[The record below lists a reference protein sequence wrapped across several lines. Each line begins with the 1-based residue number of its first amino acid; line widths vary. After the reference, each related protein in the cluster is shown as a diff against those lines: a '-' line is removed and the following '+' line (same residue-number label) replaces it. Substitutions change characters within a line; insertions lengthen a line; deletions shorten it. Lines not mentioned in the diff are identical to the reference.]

1 MKNNMRRQEDAPQFD
16 VSKYLQLVIRRKW
29 VIVFTSIAVLIGG
42 FLFCLIAPR
51 TYKASTLIV
60 TVPQKVPETYVHSTV
75 TGNSDERI
83 RSILQEVTS
92 RTSLEKLIKK
102 YDLYP
107 DLRNKYPLETVIEN
121 MKEDISIEQAKIS
134 NTHRSRRG
142 SQFLAFHLIYEGRD
156 PEKVAQVT
164 NALANEF
171 VEKNLKLRQTQA
183 ENTARFLDTQL
194 KKVYVE
200 LKEREEKLKNYKLAH
215 MGELPEQT
223 PTNVAT
229 LTALQQQL
237 QSLEENIRRAEDREI
252 LLRQQ
257 LSDEG
262 IAMKS
267 VLASQGKHSKTS
279 VLSLPELKAKLKVL
293 KSRYTNNHPDVIALE
308 RLIKERMRAQASGSA
323 NKDGSSMSDEDLT
336 GNPALDALK
345 FQLKSAQ
352 LEIKQLKAERQ
363 KLKEQI
369 ARYQKRIEDA
379 PKREQEL
386 IDLTRDYEN
395 LKQTYDSLLQ
405 RKLEAEQAAALER
418 RQQGAQFKI
427 VDPATVPEK
436 PEKPKLKKL
445 LPIIFVLAFGGAFGL
460 AFALDFISPRF
471 YDPDDI
477 TGTFGI
483 PVLACIPLLLS
494 EEEKRRKRKKTVIL
508 ATTAVFGYLCAFS
521 LFALVILKG
530 PGAYSFIL

>member
-1 MKNNMRRQEDAPQFD
+1 MKNNMRSQEDATQFELA
-16 VSKYLQLVIRRKW
+16 KYLQLVVRRKW
-29 VIVFTSIAVLIGG
+29 VIIFTSIAILIGG
-42 FLFCLIAPR
+42 FLFCLVAPR

-60 TVPQKVPETYVHSTV
+60 TVPQKVPEIYVHSTV
-75 TGNSDERI
+75 TGNNDERI

-107 DLRNKYPLETVIEN
+107 ELRKKYPLETVIEN
-121 MKEDISIEQAKIS
+121 MKEDISIEQAKIN
-134 NTHRSRRG
+134 NTRRNHRG
-142 SQFLAFHLIYEGRD
+142 SQFLAFYLIYQGRN

-164 NALANEF
+164 NALANDF

-183 ENTARFLDTQL
+183 ENTARFLDSQL
-194 KKVYVE
+194 KKLYVE
-200 LKEREEKLKNYKLAH
+200 LKQREEKLKNYKLAH

-262 IAMKS
+262 IALKS
-267 VLASQGKHSKTS
+267 LASQGKHSGTS
-279 VLSLPELKAKLKVL
+279 TLSLSELKAKLKML
-293 KSRYTNNHPDVIALE
+293 KSRYTERHPDVIALE
-308 RLIKERMRAQASGSA
+308 RVIRERIRAKASGLA
-323 NKDGSSMSDEDLT
+323 NKDGNYMSDDDLT

-352 LEIKQLKAERQ
+352 LEIRQLKVERQ

-369 ARYQKRIEDA
+369 AKYQKRIEDA

-427 VDPATVPEK
+427 VDPATVPKK

-445 LPIIFVLAFGGAFGL
+445 LPIIFVLAFGGAFGI
-460 AFALDFISPRF
+460 AFALDFIYPRF

-477 TGTFGI
+477 TGVFGI
-483 PVLACIPLLLS
+483 PVLACIPFLLS
-494 EEEKRRKRKKTVIL
+494 EEEKRRRHRKTVIL
-508 ATTAVFGYLCAFS
+508 ATSAVLGYLCAFS